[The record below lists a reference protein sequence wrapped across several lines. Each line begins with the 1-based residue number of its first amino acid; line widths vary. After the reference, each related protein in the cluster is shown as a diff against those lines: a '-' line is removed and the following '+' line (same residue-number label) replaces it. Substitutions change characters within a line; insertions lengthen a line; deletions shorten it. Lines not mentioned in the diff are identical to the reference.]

1 VRQIHLILINA
12 IDATKRQ
19 PGATPGEIKDWQKT
33 GSGAGSRQL
42 TAAEL
47 APRRRLGHSAAMR
60 SAGPFAQDL
69 VLVGGGHAHVH
80 VLKRFGMRAP
90 AAGVR
95 VTLIARDL
103 ATPYSGMLPGY
114 VAGFY
119 RFEECHIDLVR
130 LARFA
135 GARLIH
141 DEAIGLD
148 RSARHILCRSHPPIR
163 YDLVSLDIGSTPR
176 LDAVPGAAEYTT
188 PVKPIAG
195 FAARWEALLAR
206 AQSGGRV
213 RLAIVGGGAGGVE
226 LALSAQH
233 RLAQLL
239 GGSAPEVVLITRE
252 GLLPSHNQRVRRRF
266 AALFAARGIRTV
278 TDNPVVRV
286 EPGRLIGAD
295 GTAIAFDEALWVTE
309 AAGAPW
315 LAATGL
321 PLDGRGCLVVDECLR
336 SPADDAVFAAGDIA
350 TMPAYPHEK
359 SGVYAVRAGP
369 PLADNLR
376 RALADRPLRRAVPQ
390 KRALALIG
398 SGDGKAAASRGRV
411 FAAYGRSLWRL
422 KDWIDRRWMR
432 RYTELPAMAA
442 ADGEDES
449 DMRCGGCAAKVPADV
464 LARAVARLG
473 AASNDAVAIGLASPD
488 DAALLAFPGAPPLL
502 QTVDFFR
509 AMVGDP
515 YLFGRIA
522 ANHALG
528 DVYAMGGT
536 PETALAIATVP
547 PARPAIVE
555 HDLFHML
562 KGGSEVLEAA
572 GAVLVGGHSAEG
584 AELALGFAVTGRI
597 RPGNHDGGRLLR
609 KGGLQPGDRLL
620 LTKPLGTG
628 VILAAEMRGRASWR
642 SYEAAIAA
650 MLQSAD
656 AASACLLAHCATAC
670 TDVTGFGL
678 LGHLREM
685 LSASGVDALLDPA
698 EIPALDGALALL
710 AAGLTSSLHA
720 ANQTE
725 LAVLASDSSGR
736 DAAAT
741 ALLLDP
747 QTAGGLL
754 AGVPAEHAGA
764 CVAELRRRGG
774 YPHAAEIGVVV
785 PRAGD
790 MPQVRLAPGCLS
802 STGVSIPATA
812 AAAG

>member
-1 VRQIHLILINA
+1 MQ
-12 IDATKRQ
+12 
-19 PGATPGEIKDWQKT
+19 
-33 GSGAGSRQL
+33 
-42 TAAEL
+42 
-47 APRRRLGHSAAMR
+47 SAV
-60 SAGPFAQDL
+60 PIAQDL

-80 VLKRFGMRAP
+80 VLKRFGMRP

-95 VTLIARDL
+95 LTLIARDL

-119 RFEECHIDLVR
+119 RFADCHIDLVR

-141 DEAIGLD
+141 DEAVGLD
-148 RSARHILCRSHPPIR
+148 RTGRYVLCRGHPPIR

-176 LDAVPGAAEYTT
+176 LDDVPGAADHTT
-188 PVKPIAG
+188 AVKPIAD

-206 AQSGGRV
+206 AQNGGQV

-239 GGSAPEVVLITRE
+239 HRLPEVTLVTRE
-252 GLLPSHNQRVRRRF
+252 GLLPSHNPRVRRRF
-266 AALFAARGIRTV
+266 AQLLAERGIRAV
-278 TDNPVVRV
+278 TDNPVVGV
-286 EPGRLIGAD
+286 EPGRLIVAD
-295 GTAIAFDEALWVTE
+295 GSAILFDEALWVTE
-309 AAGAPW
+309 AAGAAW

-321 PLDGRGCLVVDECLR
+321 PLDPRGFLEIDETLR
-336 SPADDAVFAAGDIA
+336 SPADPAVFAAGDVA
-350 TMPAYPHEK
+350 TMPAHPRDK

-369 PLADNLR
+369 PLAGNLR
-376 RALADRPLRRAVPQ
+376 RALTGRPLRRFVPQ
-390 KRALALIG
+390 RRALALIG
-398 SGDGKAAASRGRV
+398 SGDGRAAASRGP
-411 FAAYGRSLWRL
+411 FAAYGAGLWRL

-432 RYTELPAMAA
+432 RYTDLPQMAVA
-442 ADGEDES
+442 EDADGAEA
-449 DMRCGGCAAKVPADV
+449 MRCGGCAAKVPADV
-464 LARAVARLG
+464 LARAVARL
-473 AASNDAVAIGLASPD
+473 APAPSETVTIGLGEPD
-488 DAALLAFPGAPPLL
+488 DAALLSFPGAPPLL

-509 AMVGDP
+509 AMVSDP

-528 DVYAMGGT
+528 DIYAMGGV

-555 HDLFHML
+555 ADLFHLL

-584 AELALGFAVTGRI
+584 AELALGFAVTGRT
-597 RPGNHDGGRLLR
+597 RPGGLLR
-609 KGGLQPGDRLL
+609 KRGLKPGDRLL

-628 VILAAEMRGRASWR
+628 VILAAEMRGKAAAQV
-642 SYEAAIAA
+642 YAGAIAA
-650 MLQSAD
+650 MLQSAA
-656 AASACLLAHCATAC
+656 AASACLMAHRASAC

-685 LSASGVDALLDPA
+685 LAASGVDARLDPEA
-698 EIPALDGALALL
+698 IPALDGALALF
-710 AAGLTSSLHA
+710 AGGVASSLHA
-720 ANQTE
+720 ANAAE
-725 LAVLASDSSGR
+725 LALLAPDGAAA
-736 DAAAT
+736 DAALL

-754 AGVPAEHAGA
+754 AGVPAEEAGRCLDA
-764 CVAELRRRGG
+764 LRRLG
-774 YPHAAEIGVVV
+774 YRAAEIGVVAA
-785 PRAGD
+785 RAGQR
-790 MPQVRLAPGCLS
+790 PLVRLAPGWRS
-802 STGVSIPATA
+802 EVGVQLPARA
-812 AAAG
+812 AE